1 VVVAPMA
8 FSAAK
13 QHSGAIGW
21 LLVGVAIA
29 PPVAFMVVPQVNQF
43 SDVWLHE
50 GIRIATPE
58 VRMWGRTIVPSQ
70 TIFEIAP
77 LIQPPMGDHVA
88 FEALAIEAPYFYD
101 SSPPNSFDLVLIDK
115 ATNSEVGVAVPSPC
129 PATVVSTGW
138 HGGYGNTVDLQCE
151 DGTGVFIAHFDEVW
165 VSAGQVLKKGEKFA
179 VQGDTGRSFGKHLHV
194 EIDLNGDDQPEPYDQ
209 SEPIMRHFMALWET
223 GLATPTPAA
232 LAEFTLSDE
241 VLKAAIGNAEGTTNP
256 DGTPN
261 HNYWGHTDPGNGA
274 HNLGAF
280 SYQHGASSPQEADQ
294 KQLQRLRQAER
305 EIQTQAQG
313 KFGQPLSEA
322 ALLTALDLWNQA
334 PLAGQDFVEHLPTY
348 NPTPEQ
354 IIAAR
359 AKSFV
364 DPATGS
370 LDAPGL
376 GNAPSAVWSDQA
388 RRVNDALDSLRL
400 LQRQ

>member
-1 VVVAPMA
+1 
-8 FSAAK
+8 
-13 QHSGAIGW
+13 
-21 LLVGVAIA
+21 LVGVAIA
-29 PPVAFMVVPQVNQF
+29 PPIAFMMIPQVNQV

-50 GIRIATPE
+50 GLRIATPE
-58 VRMWGRTIVPSQ
+58 VRVWGRTLVPSQ
-70 TIFEIAP
+70 TLFEIAP

-115 ATNSEVGVAVPSPC
+115 ATNSEVGVAVPAPC
-129 PATVVSTGW
+129 PATVISTGW

-179 VQGDTGRSFGKHLHV
+179 IQGDTGRSFGKHLHV

-209 SEPIMRHFMALWET
+209 SEPIMRRFMALWET
-223 GLATPTPAA
+223 GLAAPAPVA
-232 LAEFTLSDE
+232 SVGSTLSDE
-241 VLKAAIGNAEGTTNP
+241 VLMKAIGKAEGTVDGNLTP
-256 DGTPN
+256 DAD
-261 HNYWGHTDPGNGA
+261 YWGHTDPGNGA
-274 HNLGAF
+274 HNQGFF
-280 SYQHGASSPQEADQ
+280 SFQHGASSPQEADQ

-305 EIQTQAQG
+305 EIQAQAQG

-334 PLAGQDFVEHLPTY
+334 PLAGQDFVRLLPTHD
-348 NPTPEQ
+348 PTPAQ
-354 IIAAR
+354 IVEAR
-359 AKSFV
+359 AKSYI
-364 DPATGS
+364 DPATGA

-376 GNAPSAVWSDQA
+376 GNSMENVRQDQQ
-388 RRVNDALDSLRL
+388 RRTNANLDALHL
-400 LQRQ
+400 LKRR